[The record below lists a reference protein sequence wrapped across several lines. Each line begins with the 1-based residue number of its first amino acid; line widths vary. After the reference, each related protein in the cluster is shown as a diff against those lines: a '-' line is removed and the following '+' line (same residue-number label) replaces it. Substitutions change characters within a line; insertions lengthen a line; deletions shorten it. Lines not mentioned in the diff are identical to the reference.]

1 MILNTAK
8 PKSGGKDA
16 MQEYFSKAC
25 REQDGAAW
33 EQLSNSIRINKL
45 YMINTQRLK
54 ALMTLLVQHLNT
66 NFL

>member
-1 MILNTAK
+1 MIEIMILDTAK

-33 EQLSNSIRINKL
+33 EQLSNS
-45 YMINTQRLK
+45 T
-54 ALMTLLVQHLNT
+54 
-66 NFL
+66 